1 MPILFLFFSFPN
13 HVTQPKYDGPWSDRE
28 RRATYE
34 SVSHRHH
41 PSCVVMEEVAQTTRR
56 RLRRQQH
63 FHGAIWNRMKKKPQH
78 CRGLGAVPWHM
89 ECSLQQHNNPK
100 TKEEND
106 SSSSFFE
113 SEEEESHTHDDD
125 SDATHFPSVRAWMY
139 NPTTTTTSRLVDI
152 FSNFLFHLQRLFI
165 TLFFFVWCLFRVF
178 HERNYFIFWFVIPK
192 KKKKMPGNDP
202 HRRFNRR

>member
-106 SSSSFFE
+106 SSSSSFFE

-152 FSNFLFHLQRLFI
+152 FSNFLFHLQRLAFHHS
-165 TLFFFVWCLFRVF
+165 FFFRVMSISGFSRTKLFYILVC
-178 HERNYFIFWFVIPK
+178 YSK
-192 KKKKMPGNDP
+192 KEEEDAGEWPTST
-202 HRRFNRR
+202 F